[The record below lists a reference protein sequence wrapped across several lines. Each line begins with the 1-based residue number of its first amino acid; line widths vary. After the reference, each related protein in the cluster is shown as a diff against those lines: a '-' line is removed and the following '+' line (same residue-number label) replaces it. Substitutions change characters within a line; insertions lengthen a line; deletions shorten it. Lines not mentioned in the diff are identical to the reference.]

1 MKTLEIILSI
11 IASVALTVASIM
23 YTNEHI
29 HVMCLFG
36 KCAAVVN

>member
-1 MKTLEIILSI
+1 MTKLADILSI
-11 IASVALTVASIM
+11 IVGIFLIAGITVYI
-23 YTNEHI
+23 NEHI